1 MALTSD
7 FKDAVQNGKVTRVRI
22 MLKDSLLLSSGGDE
36 FQQMLD
42 YAKGHMP
49 ELMDEHDGECLKKPD
64 EWDEEYLNEQMVT
77 VVNNF
82 SKERIDLLVNMAKKM
97 YKPQVSRTQLG
108 ISKSTYSS
116 SNATNG
122 SSELSSMQKA
132 GMAVATVGAVTVI
145 AGLAIKAPIAITII
159 GGVAVIAGGAIY
171 LAGRES

>member
-7 FKDAVQNGKVTRVRI
+7 FKDAVQNDKVTRVRI

-49 ELMDEHDGECLKKPD
+49 ELMDEHDGERLKNLD

-82 SKERIDLLVNMAKKM
+82 SKERIDLLVNMTKKM
-97 YKPQVSRTQLG
+97 YKPQVTRTQLG
-108 ISKSTYSS
+108 TSKSTYSS
-116 SNATNG
+116 SNATKGN
-122 SSELSSMQKA
+122 SELSSMQKA

-159 GGVAVIAGGAIY
+159 GGVAVVTGGAIY

>member
-7 FKDAVQNGKVTRVRI
+7 FKDAVQNDKVTRVRI

-49 ELMDEHDGECLKKPD
+49 KLMDEHDGERLKNLD

-97 YKPQVSRTQLG
+97 YKPQVTRTQLG
-108 ISKSTYSS
+108 ASKSNYSS
-116 SNATNG
+116 SDTKG
-122 SSELSSMQKA
+122 SGELSSMQKA

-145 AGLAIKAPIAITII
+145 AGLAIKAPIVFTI
-159 GGVAVIAGGAIY
+159 VGGAAVVTGGAMYI
-171 LAGRES
+171 AGRES

>member
-1 MALTSD
+1 
-7 FKDAVQNGKVTRVRI
+7 
-22 MLKDSLLLSSGGDE
+22 
-36 FQQMLD
+36 
-42 YAKGHMP
+42 
-49 ELMDEHDGECLKKPD
+49 
-64 EWDEEYLNEQMVT
+64 MVT
-77 VVNNF
+77 AVNNF

-159 GGVAVIAGGAIY
+159 GGVAVVAGGAIY